1 MDLAP
6 GMRGRAE
13 RRPPRPLRRP
23 TRPRASVPPEVFHNR
38 GRRGVGGPEARG
50 TLVVMRANTLRLR
63 SPADVVAAI
72 PYLVGF
78 HPTDSVVV
86 LCCGGVDGTYAI
98 RLDLTA
104 SDALLDHVTDL
115 ITRRRPAEVI
125 LAGYGPGARVTPVV
139 ERVGDRL
146 ARDGVR
152 LREVMRVEDDRY
164 WSYLCTDPACCPP
177 EGTFVDVRASAV
189 AAAAIAGGLVALPDR
204 DELARM
210 IAPIGGEVT
219 RQATLRAECRLASWA
234 EAAATET
241 AQNRTGS
248 AVHDHG
254 GREGNATHAPGPAGG
269 VGPCPAGPAAPGSA
283 GSAVSGAGG
292 QAGAGGRA
300 GVGGGGL
307 SRRVAG
313 EGVRLVRLLIER
325 ARAGGAPP
333 TDEEVAWLGVLM
345 VNLRV
350 RDEAWVRIDDG
361 EIGAH
366 IGLWRDVVRRVAE
379 PYLAGPACLL
389 AFAAWRAG
397 EGALANLALD
407 RALAADPHYSMA
419 RLLHELFVSG
429 LPPWSVPLDI
439 TPEQLDEAS

>member
-1 MDLAP
+1 
-6 GMRGRAE
+6 MR
-13 RRPPRPLRRP
+13 P
-23 TRPRASVPPEVFHNR
+23 
-38 GRRGVGGPEARG
+38 
-50 TLVVMRANTLRLR
+50 NTLRLR
-63 SPADVVAAI
+63 SPADVVSAI

-78 HPTDSVVV
+78 HPSESVVV
-86 LCCGGVDGTYAI
+86 LCCGGADGAYAI

-104 SDALLDHVTDL
+104 SDALLDHVTEL
-115 ITRRRPAEVI
+115 ITRRRPADVI

-146 ARDGVR
+146 SRDGVR
-152 LREVMRVEDDRY
+152 LREVLRIEDDRY

-177 EGTFVDVRASAV
+177 EGTFVDVRGSAV

-210 IAPIGGEVT
+210 IAPVGGEAMREAT
-219 RQATLRAECRLASWA
+219 AQAERRLTSWA
-234 EAAATET
+234 EAAATERGGT
-241 AQNRTGS
+241 AGDAATDPDGAIPGAVTADTGK
-248 AVHDHG
+248 
-254 GREGNATHAPGPAGG
+254 GR
-269 VGPCPAGPAAPGSA
+269 VG
-283 GSAVSGAGG
+283 
-292 QAGAGGRA
+292 
-300 GVGGGGL
+300 
-307 SRRVAG
+307 RRVAE

-325 ARAGGAPP
+325 ARAGGDPP
-333 TDEEVAWLGVLM
+333 TDEEVAWLGVLL

-366 IGLWRDVVRRVAE
+366 IRLWRDVVRRVAE